1 MVRILIKPL
10 YTEKVTKMS
19 TDEKDPKYGFVV
31 DFNANKIEIAKA
43 VEKKYSV
50 EVESV
55 KTIKYKGKIKSQ
67 FRKSGRYSGSTARYK
82 KAYVTL
88 KKDQTINLYEQV

>member
-10 YTEKVTKMS
+10 YTEKMTKFS
-19 TDEKDPKYGFVV
+19 SDEKDPKYGFVV
-31 DFNANKIEIAKA
+31 DINANKIEIAKA

-50 EVESV
+50 NVETV
-55 KTIKYKGKIKSQ
+55 RTIKYKGKVKSQ
-67 FRKSGRYSGSTARYK
+67 FRKSGRYSGRTAQYK